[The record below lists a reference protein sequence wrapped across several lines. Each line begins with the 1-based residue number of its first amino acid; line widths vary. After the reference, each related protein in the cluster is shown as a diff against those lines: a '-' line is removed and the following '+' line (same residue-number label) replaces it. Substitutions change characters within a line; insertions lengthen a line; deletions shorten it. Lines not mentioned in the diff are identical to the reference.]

1 MGPIGHVGLRA
12 IARYRTSAL
21 AERSAGCCR
30 FTPTCSHYAE
40 QALHERNL
48 LVALFLILRRVVRCR
63 ATVPMGTVDRVGSRT
78 SMTKVRAVL
87 LLSAIVTVGTAGLA
101 EAVKPM
107 VRPERLTITQGGC
120 IMTING
126 GDVSRFNR
134 NHPLVV
140 HKGQRIQV
148 AGLAPQVIRN
158 APEPADAH
166 SYFRFE
172 IDIVDPFTYSE
183 TTPQATGVR
192 QFDTSRNV
200 DQYLKYGAGL
210 YRVNGAAEGIVA
222 GKTVY
227 RCDGTFYIKMD
238 GNTAAGFIAGALAAA
253 GVAGAA
259 TSSGKTD
266 WATGDVVPEDPDGP
280 TTDQIATSA
289 TGDAVKELTP
299 DRKANQQNAVA
310 AFGCFA
316 VLIGYLFGT
325 DGGDAGFAMM
335 AATADKPKGRRVWR
349 RGHPIRGF
357 FSGLFMGLGLTVF
370 MQQRGYWILTWQ
382 NTIAVPLA
390 LAVLFA
396 FKGWRGKAF
405 VEKSTAGSSA

>member
-1 MGPIGHVGLRA
+1 MGPIGHLGLRA
-12 IARYRTSAL
+12 IARYRTSGL

-40 QALHERNL
+40 QALRERNL
-48 LVALFLILRRVVRCR
+48 FVALFLILRRVVRCR
-63 ATVPMGTVDRVGSRT
+63 ATVPMGTVDRVGART

-87 LLSAIVTVGTAGLA
+87 LLSALVTVGTAGLA

-120 IMTING
+120 LMTING

-140 HKGQRIQV
+140 HKGQRIV
-148 AGLAPQVIRN
+148 VDGTAPQVIRN
-158 APEPADAH
+158 APEPAGGH
-166 SYFRFE
+166 TQLFFT
-172 IDIVDPFTYSE
+172 ITVVDPFSQTADFE
-183 TTPQATGVR
+183 PTNGIRTFHTTR
-192 QFDTSRNV
+192 SV
-200 DQYLKYGAGL
+200 DRYLKYGSGL
-210 YRVNGAAEGIVA
+210 YRVNGSATGTAAGGPGFTCE
-222 GKTVY
+222 
-227 RCDGTFYIKMD
+227 GTFYVKLD
-238 GNTAAGFIAGALAAA
+238 GNTAAGFIAGAIAAA
-253 GVAGAA
+253 GLAGAA

-266 WATGDVVPEDPDGP
+266 WAKGDIVPADPDGP
-280 TTDQIATSA
+280 TTDQIAAEGTR
-289 TGDAVKELTP
+289 DAVKELSP
-299 DRKANQQNAVA
+299 DRKANRQNLLA
-310 AFGCFA
+310 ASGCFA
-316 VLIGYLFGT
+316 VLLGYLFGS

-335 AATADKPKGRRVWR
+335 AASADQPAGRRVWR

-357 FSGLFMGLGLTVF
+357 FSGLFMGLGVTVF

-396 FKGWRGKAF
+396 VKGWRGKAF
-405 VEKSTAGSSA
+405 VETTA